1 MFVEF
6 TVLPDHEALL
16 ACQPP
21 KGRIGS
27 DCRLLP
33 VCDGD
38 DLLTMIQVET
48 FDGDRRTEHR
58 RLERHCQVLIDHR
71 EAARDLL
78 DVDRHSGTVAWW
90 RLIALAQT
98 IYEAVADVGVSTK
111 NRPAARQEAGGF
123 EPTFRDS
130 VRSALGD
137 DRGLADRSLTD
148 RSLTDRSLA
157 DHGGRGRGLAADWA
171 NAPAAGP
178 PQTPDPTGD
187 Q

>member
-6 TVLPDHEALL
+6 TVSRA
-16 ACQPP
+16 
-21 KGRIGS
+21 
-27 DCRLLP
+27 
-33 VCDGD
+33 
-38 DLLTMIQVET
+38 
-48 FDGDRRTEHR
+48 

-71 EAARDLL
+71 EAACDLL
-78 DVDRHSGTVAWW
+78 DVDRHSGTLAWW
-90 RLIALAQT
+90 RLIALAQM

-130 VRSALGD
+130 VRLALGD
-137 DRGLADRSLTD
+137 DRSLTDRSLTD

-157 DHGGRGRGLAADWA
+157 DRSFADHGVGGGGERRIGA